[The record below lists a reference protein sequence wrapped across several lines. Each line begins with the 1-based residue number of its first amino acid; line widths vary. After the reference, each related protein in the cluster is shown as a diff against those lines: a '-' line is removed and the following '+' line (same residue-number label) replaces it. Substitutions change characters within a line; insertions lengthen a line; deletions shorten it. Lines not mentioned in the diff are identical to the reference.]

1 LQLSEIVLGKSQT
14 VLRVFGLLQ
23 LVAAVQPELVLIING
38 GAQVVA
44 AVKLHRK
51 LFQLPQETR

>member
-1 LQLSEIVLGKSQT
+1 VLEVVLGKFQMG
-14 VLRVFGLLQ
+14 LQVFGLLQ
-23 LVAAVQPELVLIING
+23 LAAAVQPELVLIING

-51 LFQLPQETR
+51 LFQLPQETQ

>member
-1 LQLSEIVLGKSQT
+1 MGLQ
-14 VLRVFGLLQ
+14 VFGLLQ
-23 LVAAVQPELVLIING
+23 LAAAVQPELVLIING